1 MCVGDCEERVDLGLA
16 AKFGG
21 DLEICIPYVWRSRV
35 MFARVKCVKI
45 FE

>member
-21 DLEICIPYVWRSRV
+21 DLEICIPYVAITCDVCESK
-35 MFARVKCVKI
+35 MC
-45 FE
+45 